1 MEREW
6 AGSAKPQTAFQ
17 TLEWLF
23 FETKTY
29 YVDLGGLELAMY
41 TVLALNLEL
50 YLSLLL
56 IFHHAWNGTPFC
68 IYIRIKI

>member
-6 AGSAKPQTAFQ
+6 AGSAKPHTAFQ
-17 TLEWLF
+17 TL
-23 FETKTY
+23 ETKTY

-41 TVLALNLEL
+41 TVLALNSEL
-50 YLSLLL
+50 YLPLLL
-56 IFHHAWNGTPFC
+56 IFHHAWNGMPFC